1 VIFENLE
8 RVSVSLL
15 MLIATQGNHWY
26 HFYNVFCMTRPLS
39 EIEPWTSRTRSEHSI
54 IRLSS

>member
-1 VIFENLE
+1 LLFVNFENLE

-26 HFYNVFCMTRPLS
+26 HFYNVFWYDAASIRD
-39 EIEPWTSRTRSEHSI
+39 WTLDVPHSKRTLYH
-54 IRLSS
+54 